1 MADITRADITN
12 AINSVTGNPTSGI
25 VADVTPAIVD
35 AIDKLINPKAE
46 TEQRVIKAAETRKA
60 DTPSA

>member
-25 VADVTPAIVD
+25 VADITPALVD
-35 AIDKLINPKAE
+35 ALDSLLNPKTQ
-46 TEQRVIKAAETRKA
+46 TENRVVKPTETRKA
-60 DTPSA
+60 DTPTA